1 MKKFCIKSMKCY
13 IPKNWCIDEEDSIS
27 IYDNNGYGALTISIL
42 TTFESQATFENTI
55 TSIASNFIKSN
66 SITLQSP
73 LIFNRDNKNKLVLY
87 GNYKENDDWHEK
99 MWFLG
104 KYPKIIVATYHYKI
118 ENKKEIKKVEK
129 IIKSIKINT

>member
-1 MKKFCIKSMKCY
+1 MKNFCIKSMRCY
-13 IPKNWCIDEEDSIS
+13 IPKNWCIDKEDTIS
-27 IYDNNGYGALTISIL
+27 IYDNNGYGALNISIL
-42 TTFESQATFENTI
+42 TTFESQTTFENTI

-73 LIFNRDNKNKLVLY
+73 LIFNCDNKNKLVLY
-87 GNYKENDDWHEK
+87 GNYKENDDWHGK

-118 ENKKEIKKVEK
+118 ENQKEIKKIEK